1 VATRTPG
8 WSQARD
14 EGEDPEAW
22 GEPRAT
28 REPPTRKVVVVDL
41 ATRTIKAVLE
51 PFESVAF
58 NPLTDA
64 VVEVAFNSVGVVD
77 GWLQHQP
84 YLFSRD
90 EMWRVVDEV
99 LSEEYWKLLWG
110 V

>member
-1 VATRTPG
+1 MASQAPK

-14 EGEDPEAW
+14 EGEDPDAW

-28 REPPTRKVVVVDL
+28 REPPARKVVVVDL

-51 PFESVAF
+51 PFESYTY
-58 NPLTDA
+58 NPQSDA
-64 VVEVAFNSVGVVD
+64 VVEVEFNDVGVVD

-84 YLFSRD
+84 CLFS
-90 EMWRVVDEV
+90 WRVVDEV

>member
-1 VATRTPG
+1 MASRTPG
-8 WSQARD
+8 LRPVRED
-14 EGEDPEAW
+14 GEDPEAW

-28 REPPTRKVVVVDL
+28 RKPLARKVVVVDL

-51 PFESVAF
+51 PFESYTY
-58 NPLTDA
+58 NPQSDA
-64 VVEVAFNSVGVVD
+64 VVEVEFNDVGVVD